1 MNTALCPK
9 CRNSLSVKPGLKAGW
24 CPVCH
29 AGLKVYHPNPW
40 EEKKSENV
48 EIAGKNWKVKEIDVD
63 GVPYVMVKP
72 LDWGVTVPDGVNTF
86 DKPAQRRR
94 YLAEARKWLKAELLA
109 GRTPTISHA
118 TKAEIAVAGQEG
130 IRRIPLDKIKVKTEL
145 YQYRKGG
152 SRQAGL
158 DLKHVDNIAKG
169 FTPNRMTPI
178 ELRALPD
185 GTYELLSG
193 HHRFAAFEQNHA
205 TGGIDK
211 YPDYDF
217 STIPSLVRQV
227 DDQTAQ
233 QLARL
238 SNAATKEYSPSELA
252 KIIDIEVKGGMPIE
266 DVGRIYGNRKPSE
279 VQKLLDVAVLPE
291 SLTAVLDQPA
301 MRKVFTLD
309 HAAVLGSAIKRYGL
323 APQEAKTIFDNLL
336 SKGEYTA
343 NQLERMMTTLAPQIK
358 EAPPDMF
365 SGMALEKGGIISVM
379 KDVMNGI
386 KDEQKQ
392 NRQLSS
398 FNNFILAAQKAGR
411 AIPGELVAAQRVAL
425 SELNKIRSRIKD
437 LQYSLGQRVKAQA
450 TANPIGDWRNALKA
464 LADKIERRARRN
476 PSLPAKAGERRY
488 YSPQLNRIFSESEV
502 EKVPTPLGVDWR
514 IGGKTTSHYPIEDF
528 MGPKRFAT
536 AQDLYERGRAAI
548 YEELKATSKRQGK
561 ELNKL
566 AAEARRQRKQ
576 AEDLGKYGITDP
588 LAQAGEAAAKEPWMM
603 TVADFKA
610 SGVEYTV
617 PNGPLRVELRTGP
630 RTKVDFAGATRSDID
645 RKIKREHRW
654 DVEDAIKR
662 GKPVPAEVLKDY
674 PDLTAKHERKAQKMS
689 TGIFQ
694 GKLFNPWR
702 RRRNPTVIPYSPTLN
717 IKNTAQLS
725 RGIGARYLLAIRGQ
739 GDDFIAERWARIMPP
754 SLRPSQVVIDMMPGR
769 RNPQLNKPIPM
780 FQELEKIPFTPEA
793 GMQKGFTETGAE
805 FFQEYRP
812 EGKGEA
818 ERMTPQD
825 IYALGQWERT
835 MGKRTPR
842 IASKFGYRPGQKW
855 IKWNPERLKS

>member
-1 MNTALCPK
+1 MRAINYSFGLCPK
-9 CRNSLSVKPGLKAGW
+9 CCNSLSVKPGLKAGW

-72 LDWGVTVPDGVNTF
+72 LDWGITVPDGVNTF
-86 DKPAQRRR
+86 DKPAERRR
-94 YLAEARKWLKAELLA
+94 YLAEARKWLKSELLA
-109 GRTPTISHA
+109 GRTPTISHISK
-118 TKAEIAVAGQEG
+118 TDIAVAGQEG

-152 SRQAGL
+152 SSQVGL

-193 HHRFAAFEQNHA
+193 HHRLAAFEQNHA

-252 KIIDIEVKGGMPIE
+252 KIVDIEVKGGMPIE

-279 VQKLLDVAVLPE
+279 VQKLLDVAILPE

-301 MRKVFTLD
+301 MRKVFTID

-365 SGMALEKGGIISVM
+365 SGMALEKGGIINVM
-379 KDVMNGI
+379 KDVMDNI
-386 KDEQKQ
+386 KNEQKQ
-392 NRQLSS
+392 SRQLSS
-398 FNNFILAAQKAGR
+398 FNNFIMGAQKAGR
-411 AIPGELVAAQRVAL
+411 AIPGELVAAQKVAL
-425 SELNKIRSRIKD
+425 NELNKIRTRIKD

-476 PSLPAKAGERRY
+476 PSLPAKAGEA
-488 YSPQLNRIFSESEV
+488 
-502 EKVPTPLGVDWR
+502 
-514 IGGKTTSHYPIEDF
+514 
-528 MGPKRFAT
+528 AT
-536 AQDLYERGRAAI
+536 
-548 YEELKATSKRQGK
+548 
-561 ELNKL
+561 
-566 AAEARRQRKQ
+566 
-576 AEDLGKYGITDP
+576 
-588 LAQAGEAAAKEPWMM
+588 KEPWMM
-603 TVADFKA
+603 TKSEYATQRKGELQKLSGISERMWDNALYEA
-610 SGVEYTV
+610 SLGQEASVKQALSE
-617 PNGPLRVELRTGP
+617 
-630 RTKVDFAGATRSDID
+630 
-645 RKIKREHRW
+645 
-654 DVEDAIKR
+654 
-662 GKPVPAEVLKDY
+662 GKPVPAEVLKNY
-674 PDLTAKHERKAQKMS
+674 PDLAKHERKAQKMS
-689 TGIFQ
+689 TGERQ
-694 GKLFNPWR
+694 GKLVQRSYRTPVGIVVDFGIQIGDTVYEPRASAVSPLGVSEAKKGWSEVSEKERENYPYWEKKQGKFGNRARAVAGIEKRWDEIIAKGKTSQEHHKEQMASYESYMKRSAEAR
-702 RRRNPTVIPYSPTLN
+702 RLYSLKSSDLIVGMALEEIATGNTWVITEITKEGSVYARPENESTQAGGSIGKGEVKGYRIAIQKELPTS
-717 IKNTAQLS
+717 
-725 RGIGARYLLAIRGQ
+725 GLLQPRL
-739 GDDFIAERWARIMPP
+739 F
-754 SLRPSQVVIDMMPGR
+754 
-769 RNPQLNKPIPM
+769 NPQLNKPIPM
-780 FQELEKIPFTPEA
+780 FQEPEKIPFTPEA
-793 GMQKGFTETGAE
+793 GMQKGFTETGEE

-818 ERMTPQD
+818 ERMSPQD